1 MKKPET
7 VKSYGNDRY
16 DLTLGVVFVNGKNV
30 IIEMVRNGLAE
41 VYGEISAKG
50 LSINPYCVAGL
61 RQKYRHWDAV
71 LG

>member
-1 MKKPET
+1 
-7 VKSYGNDRY
+7 
-16 DLTLGVVFVNGKNV
+16 V

-61 RQKYRHWDAV
+61 RQKYRHWDVV